1 MLRVLIGSPIKQKP
15 EILNEFLISLKELNK
30 EEIDYQY
37 IFIDDNNIKESS
49 KILNKFKKE
58 EENVTILKKEEGSAL
73 YICDEYTHIWSGE
86 LIERVAEFKNFII
99 KKAIDEEFDY
109 LFFVDSDLIL
119 HPNSLK
125 RLISLKK
132 EIVSTIFWTR
142 WYPNSKEEPQVWLK
156 DNYTLYD
163 SYYGES
169 ISNDEAEKRKDEF
182 IKMLRKP
189 GTYEVG
195 GLGACTLISKEAL
208 EKGVNFSRVYNIS
221 FSGEDR
227 HFCIRAAVLGI
238 QLYVDTYYPAY
249 HIYRTEDL
257 NGIADYKSK
266 NKNRYFKIYSEKA
279 YEVLKMA
286 LEGIGRYDYK
296 KELPFEYLVYF
307 DEEERKKLMKEFT
320 EEKGYILKERI
331 RNSTKI
337 INHKVTVG
345 DNIDEILIKAIY
357 TNSGYKNDY
366 SYYKEFEGE
375 FLLKLQENDEYKIVK
390 RKFIKERNPVI
401 SPLVRKAKDRDN
413 KLTLSMVVKNEGN
426 RYLKEVLES
435 AKEYIDNAV
444 IIDDGSTDNTVD
456 IIKNILGDI
465 PYKLVKNEVSKFSN
479 EVELRKQQWN
489 ETIKINPDWVLFL
502 DADEIFEDRFK
513 DYVKELMENTEVD
526 GYLFRLYDF
535 WDKDHYREDNL
546 WYAHNTYRLFLIRYQ
561 ENFKY
566 LFKEASQHCG
576 RMPYNCMN
584 LPYLTTTLRLKHY
597 GWSREEDRIEKYNRY
612 MTLDPNGEFGS
623 LEQYKSIL
631 DKNPNLIK
639 WE

>member
-15 EILNEFLISLKELNK
+15 EILNEFLISLKDLNK

-37 IFIDDNNIKESS
+37 IFIDDNIIEESS
-49 KILNKFKKE
+49 NILNKFKE
-58 EENVTILKKEEGSAL
+58 EEKNVSILKNKECSDL
-73 YICDEYTHIWSGE
+73 YICDEYTHRWSGE
-86 LIERVAEFKNFII
+86 LIKRVAEFKNFII

-109 LFFVDSDLIL
+109 LFLVDSDLIL
-119 HPNSLK
+119 HPNTLK

-132 EIVSTIFWTR
+132 EVVSTIFWTR
-142 WYPNSKEEPQVWLK
+142 WYPHLKEEPQVWLK
-156 DNYTLYD
+156 DNYTLYN
-163 SYYGES
+163 SSNVES
-169 ISNDEAEKRKDEF
+169 ISNDEAEKRKNEF
-182 IKMLRKP
+182 IEMLRKP
-189 GTYEVG
+189 GTYKVG
-195 GLGACTLISKEAL
+195 GLGACTVISKEAL
-208 EKGVNFSRVYNIS
+208 KKGVNFSEVYNIS

-249 HIYRTEDL
+249 HIYRDEDIK
-257 NGIADYKSK
+257 GIVDYKDR
-266 NKNRYFKIYSEKA
+266 NKYRDFKVYSEKA
-279 YEVLKMA
+279 YEVLRIA
-286 LEGIGRYDYK
+286 IEGIGGYDYK

-307 DEEERKKLMKEFT
+307 NEEEKDKLINEFNNRKK
-320 EEKGYILKERI
+320 YIFEERI

-337 INHKVTVG
+337 INHRVSSSN
-345 DNIDEILIKAIY
+345 NIDEILIRVVYA
-357 TNSGYKNDY
+357 NLGYKKDY
-366 SYYKEFEGE
+366 SYYKEFEEE
-375 FLLKLQENDEYKIVK
+375 FLLKLQDNDEYKINK
-390 RKFIKERNPVI
+390 RILIKEREPVI
-401 SPLVRKAKDRDN
+401 SPLVRKAKDKDN
-413 KLTLSMVVKNEGN
+413 KLTLSMVVKDEGS

-444 IIDDGSTDNTVD
+444 IVDDGSADNTVD
-456 IIKNILGDI
+456 IIKEVLGDI
-465 PYKLVKNEVSKFSN
+465 PYKLVNNKVSKFSN
-479 EVELRKQQWN
+479 EIELRKQQWN
-489 ETIKINPDWVLFL
+489 ETIKINPEWVLFL
-502 DADEIFEDRFK
+502 DADEVFEDKFK
-513 DYVKELMENTEVD
+513 DYIKVLMENTEVD

-535 WDKDHYREDNL
+535 WDKDYYREDNL

-566 LFKEASQHCG
+566 LFKETSQHCG
-576 RMPYNCMN
+576 RIPYNCIN

-612 MTLDPNGEFGS
+612 MILDPNGEFGS